1 MRTAAIYA
9 RVACVS
15 LNGSNETPTIASQT
29 SALRAFAAEHGYRVP
44 DRCVFEDAGW
54 SGATLVR
61 PGLQRLRD
69 LAAQGQIEAVLVYG
83 PDRLG
88 RKYADHVLL
97 LKEFAR
103 HGVDVVF
110 LHASLAETPEGIG
123 LLDFQG
129 VIAESEKAQISER
142 AWRGKQRQ
150 AQAELG
156 VRREV
161 R

>member
-15 LNGSNETPTIASQT
+15 SNRQNREQTIASQT
-29 SALRAFAAEHGYRVP
+29 SALRAYAAEHEYRVP
-44 DRCVFEDAGW
+44 DGCVFEDAGW

-88 RKYADHVLL
+88 RKYTDHVLL
-97 LKEFAR
+97 REEFAR
-103 HGVDVVF
+103 HGVDIVF
-110 LHASLAETPEGIG
+110 LHAAGGDPRGIG
-123 LLDFQG
+123 LRQFQG
-129 VIAESEKAQISER
+129 VIAEYEKVQISER
-142 AWRGKQRQ
+142 AWRGKRHP
-150 AQAELG
+150 AQARLG
-156 VRREV
+156 VREEV